1 MSEVRTALEDLDLS
15 VRTWRNL
22 KRSGIDT
29 VEQLTALT
37 MKKQW
42 GKSVLFHSRAVIAEI
57 ASKLA
62 EKNLADF
69 SSVIRDSGFS
79 ESELRQ
85 YLKNIHER
93 EIKSRS

>member
-1 MSEVRTALEDLDLS
+1 VKSVSEVRTALEDLDLS

-37 MKKQW
+37 MKKHW
-42 GKSVLFHSRAVIAEI
+42 GKKILFHSRAVITEI
-57 ASKLA
+57 ATKLA
-62 EKNLADF
+62 EKNLVDF
-69 SSVIRDSGFS
+69 SSVIRDSGYP

-85 YLKNIHER
+85 YQKYYM
-93 EIKSRS
+93 